1 MDRSC
6 GSLSAPLQWVTFKAA
21 RRERIVNDWVE
32 TRISDSMIAMI
43 HEALEKRRSYGEP
56 STRAPTLKRA
66 DFVKKVG
73 IDFWLLQI
81 WAQLLTNFLY
91 LRFAFTLQDHLA
103 PMLLE
108 NFSYIL
114 NRWSCICS
122 HCPFHKTKKMFL
134 KKRIYIYIYK
144 YTYIH
149 IHTYTYTFTYIYTYI
164 YTYIC
169 SELVR

>member
-1 MDRSC
+1 M
-6 GSLSAPLQWVTFKAA
+6 
-21 RRERIVNDWVE
+21 E

-134 KKRIYIYIYK
+134 KKRIYIYIYTNIHT
-144 YTYIH
+144 YIYIH
-149 IHTYTYTFTYIYTYI
+149 IHIHIHIYIRIYIHIYALSWFASDTAHFVFQYIYIYIYTYI
-164 YTYIC
+164 
-169 SELVR
+169 